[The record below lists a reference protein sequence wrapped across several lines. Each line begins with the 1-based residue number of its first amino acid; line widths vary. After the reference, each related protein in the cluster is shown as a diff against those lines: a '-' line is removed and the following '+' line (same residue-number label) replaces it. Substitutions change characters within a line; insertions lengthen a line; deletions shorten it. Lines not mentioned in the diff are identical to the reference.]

1 MAQWDQEKKMAAL
14 AIAETATIREASEQT
29 GIPEGT
35 IKRWRSEMR
44 AAEPNQDQQRKKV
57 KVIVEEATRDAKE
70 HVTAFAI
77 EKGKDIAEQ
86 LMGLIEL
93 SIQEA
98 SAVIQL
104 GPSDDEAK
112 AQWLRSV
119 VGAIAQGV
127 EKYNLLTGK
136 PTSRNEVVDNP
147 FAGMSTEELRKL
159 AGGQNTADN
168 KPIN

>member
-1 MAQWDQEKKMAAL
+1 MAQWSEEKKLAAL

-29 GIPEGT
+29 GVPVGT

-44 AAEPNQDQQRKKV
+44 ASEPNQDRQRKKV
-57 KVIVEEATRDAKE
+57 KAIVEKTIEDAQE
-70 HVTAFAI
+70 HVAAYAL
-77 EKGKDIAEQ
+77 EKGKTIADQ

-98 SAVIQL
+98 AEIIQA
-104 GPSDDEAK
+104 GPSEDEAR

-127 EKYNLLTGK
+127 EKYQLLTGK
-136 PTSRNEVVDNP
+136 ATSRAEIIDNP
-147 FAGMSTEELRKL
+147 FAGLSTEELRQL
-159 AGGQNTADN
+159 AGADTVN
-168 KPIN
+168 